1 MKFREVLIMAGIFLF
16 LAAGV
21 ALAFWQ
27 PWLVSW
33 FGQLPGDIAMHTSGS
48 TLLFPFT
55 SFALLV
61 AGVWIL
67 IFLARVIRKLF
78 RSR

>member
-1 MKFREVLIMAGIFLF
+1 MAVIFLF
-16 LAAGV
+16 LAAAC

-33 FGQLPGDIAMHTSGS
+33 FGQLPGDLAMHTSGS

-55 SFALLV
+55 SMVLLV
-61 AGVWIL
+61 AGVWLL
-67 IFLARVIRKLF
+67 IFLVRAIRKMF
-78 RSR
+78 RAR